1 MVTFKIQL
9 CINVQE
15 PHCKRKS
22 LQITNKI
29 CLYWNEKRDFLF
41 NRDLS
46 LSSLHK
52 KTNYLTASRDFCS
65 GHWNCWLSFNL
76 KKTTTKI
83 PCCSFCI
90 ETAPRLPYIL
100 DGSSSGIQFEFEYFH
115 CAYYLWQGP
124 SMISKICNWT
134 LWNRFKGKEVQTF
147 YQQKSNRRF
156 FERALKVASKYILGL
171 LLWIHFLAILV

>member
-1 MVTFKIQL
+1 MPNQTMVY
-9 CINVQE
+9 
-15 PHCKRKS
+15 S
-22 LQITNKI
+22 
-29 CLYWNEKRDFLF
+29 
-41 NRDLS
+41 
-46 LSSLHK
+46 
-52 KTNYLTASRDFCS
+52 CS
-65 GHWNCWLSFNL
+65 GAEQEYTMVWFGIFLYFLIFSL
-76 KKTTTKI
+76 KIRFCEQSVFAKSPL

-100 DGSSSGIQFEFEYFH
+100 EGSSSGIQFEFEYFH

-171 LLWIHFLAILV
+171 LLWIHLLAILV